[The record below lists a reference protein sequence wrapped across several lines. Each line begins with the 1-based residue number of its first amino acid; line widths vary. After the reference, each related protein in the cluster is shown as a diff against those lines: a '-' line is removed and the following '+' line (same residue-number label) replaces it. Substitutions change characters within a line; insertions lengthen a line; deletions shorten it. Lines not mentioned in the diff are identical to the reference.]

1 MRHHK
6 PRVRMVTSGNTDSQS
21 PASSMS
27 SLQSSSY
34 QDAGTNSDSHSG
46 QSTPASD
53 GAASS
58 SSHLPSDADSHL
70 HGHLLAAAKEVTAEM
85 GFITPKDKLPY
96 IYLTKDHHTFTT
108 PFGPLSTQNSDW
120 HSVVHNT
127 TPGNLSQSPGSSGHR
142 NKCVVTENSHPLM
155 STEQYY
161 RIKCWIEK
169 GSFGLESLPGQ
180 KHGAPKS
187 LAHPEQYALQ
197 VQTKST
203 IQNPPGFISLGHFLP
218 SFADSYVLPVNIC
231 GFNGLLT
238 VDSGCSGCLATHLYL
253 MEALGEDFYRYLHK
267 YTGDNWFSADGSP
280 IMVLGVFTAKIRLA
294 DFTCSQDV
302 IVYRSTT
309 KELLFGA
316 RFLKKYSI
324 HITPTQLI
332 MPVQAYEQHNKH
344 LKVNRLATPDKP
356 LYSLLLKSEQVIP
369 PLAHQP
375 IQVYIPSSSLSPA
388 DVHHISNSGL
398 IAHSEHLEN
407 ETDPDKMSVYYSM
420 VHFSKDKLS
429 TTLLYSNHTE
439 DLKHLQKDE
448 LVAQAELMEP
458 VSPSLVQVQGSP
470 VLQVVQ
476 HMLKGQPRS
485 KSSLPE
491 FEHFYYESPELE
503 VDERDFDN
511 INIESSDPAIKSWV
525 KELCLNN
532 KEAFAKNKW
541 DIGCTNEEIHF
552 SVRSSCSPHQGKG
565 YAVSPKLV
573 ERATQ
578 MLSALLNKGLLD
590 YATNTSWSSNCF
602 FVLKK
607 NVEQDKHQR
616 KDKELAMEKKT
627 NISASYMALRMII
640 DLRQVNLS
648 LRKTYTVWPLATT
661 KSILYNLQTCKI
673 ASAYDLNQAFWQ
685 MKTTTSSSRILAI
698 NWLQKYHLM
707 CLRVPHGLVCASSCL
722 QMLLVKLLV
731 KLGLDLKIPQQ
742 LKPSQVKNSHSPP
755 QDQQSTP
762 SLLGKPR
769 TPGQSGSGAGN
780 TYVFVDNI
788 ISAHQDVET
797 HKKEVKIL
805 IEGLKAAGFLL
816 KLKKCFFFISS
827 KLEIFAWIVDLR
839 RNLLYPPPARL
850 QELQGL
856 ERPRTQRQCR
866 GLVGSLLVYHDALP
880 LINAVLKPLHQ
891 LNAHGAKFIWSPE
904 AEAAF
909 VEAKKLLSK
918 ASLLHL
924 PDFQKPFF
932 LLTDSAKGQYGHYT
946 ICQRHPQSHQLVAL
960 KHTSVP
966 YTGAVA
972 MYSQVKSEMYIGI
985 HALANNTIFFV
996 YSPSFWITDA
1006 ASLQHLIV
1014 FRHSNYIMHNWS
1026 CFITSLN
1033 LHILPVP
1040 NTNAHLRFIDYFTRP
1055 GATKQQI
1062 LEKLQKVKFSPE
1074 TCDKV
1079 PILDLMG
1086 MGAVPV
1092 QTVFDLVDKFQ
1103 ICVKNLAPSKVQQL
1117 WKSFS
1122 AQGFP
1127 PVPDLTHLHPNNIL
1141 TIKLKDQNFWQ
1152 VVDSPQ
1158 QIWGLKKGGETQ
1170 FQEIKDIFLNLLPD
1184 ISISHLQHLQQDDKY
1199 CSNLKATLK
1208 TPYEIIHGLLFKKVK
1223 DSPVYLL
1230 ILPLSLSERLV
1241 NAFHTFGAAFHLK
1254 ATKLKAQIQK
1264 NFVVQKLNQFV
1275 AKCVQTC
1282 EFCLV
1287 NFGPT
1292 KLSPKIQ
1299 GISVWPQVAAR
1310 FWHIDHCVIQSSFQK
1325 YNAVLTC
1332 VDIVSG
1338 ALILIPGSSSDTD
1351 VIIIGQLFTHI
1362 VARFGAI
1369 SGLASDGAGQLTS
1382 TRLNTICQMM
1392 MCKKFTVTA
1401 PRQNLSENAHFLVIR
1416 IFRFLHQKCNL
1427 TESLMPLFCGLTAI
1441 VYNLTISSKHNQS
1454 PQKILENFGPI
1465 TKAVLPSKIPLSG
1478 FFLPPH
1484 ADAFTLA
1491 SWHCLQF
1498 LQMLRHKREEQKR
1511 MKTQQ
1516 QNIKTKIL
1524 AGDFCLLKRPIDTRR
1539 RVGVKLRPV
1548 MYTILFKCVQV
1559 RLKSVVLLPIQPER
1573 LIDNWRK
1580 KQGAAPKPKYL
1591 LVDIDRCKKVEYPH
1605 LYLKPALP
1613 VREFNVLVNKLEYHH
1628 DTPRIQFLSVSPAK
1642 GPTEVEDFLQTF
1654 CKQSIFSSEKLKAFQ
1669 ARMTQDYHNFCVLKM
1684 CFLRNTQPNT
1694 KQMIRVFT
1702 PEYMIQLK
1710 SSINFSSEENQE
1722 DFQDL
1727 KDSFKRSQNPQ
1738 KVLETPLR
1746 SSNKPQLSLSSDLKI
1761 SHKHLTSSQ
1770 LVGNHVNSPILEIS
1784 SGISQNPLNPRKVPI
1799 QKKKTFPSWRKFH
1812 IWPKSKE
1819 VDASSVSSFYR
1830 IIPNDVLAEDFFGF
1844 LNILI
1849 DDAQSEQN
1857 VTGSSSISH
1866 HSSGLASSSQQSTYE
1881 PARGSLGEASSQE
1894 SQHSQESQERE
1905 STSAIA
1911 LSGESVRIG
1920 SQPDEQTLEGVHQA
1934 TFSLESTRSKSTH
1947 RRSLSAS
1954 SSSSSLSSTL
1964 DNRTSS
1970 RKTTLRHTDFQQE
1983 GSGETPQL
1991 LPAVSITQAAGL
2003 PATVTVAASP
2013 STTTGVVSIKI
2024 GNPQQLIKDAA
2035 TSGGQPRHTPVV
2047 GPLGQTLTKR

>member
-1 MRHHK
+1 
-6 PRVRMVTSGNTDSQS
+6 
-21 PASSMS
+21 MS
-27 SLQSSSY
+27 F
-34 QDAGTNSDSHSG
+34 
-46 QSTPASD
+46 
-53 GAASS
+53 
-58 SSHLPSDADSHL
+58 SSHHSSSDADNHL
-70 HGHLLAAAKEVTAEM
+70 QKHLFSAAKELTAEM
-85 GFITPKDKLPY
+85 GFNIPKEKLSY
-96 IYLTKDHHTFTT
+96 TYLTNDHHSFKT
-108 PFGPLSTQNSDW
+108 PVGPLSTQNCDW
-120 HSVVHNT
+120 YSVTGMNGPANHTRPTN
-127 TPGNLSQSPGSSGHR
+127 PQGHH
-142 NKCVVTENSHPLM
+142 NKCVITEKSHPSM

-161 RIKCWIEK
+161 RIKCWIEN
-169 GSFGLESLPGQ
+169 GSFGLESLPGC
-180 KHGAPKS
+180 KHGAPKA
-187 LAHPEQYALQ
+187 LAHPDQYALQ
-197 VQTKST
+197 ACSKPADA
-203 IQNPPGFISLGHFLP
+203 NLPGFISLGHFLP
-218 SFADSYVLPVNIC
+218 SFVDSYVLPVNIC

-238 VDSGCSGCLATHLYL
+238 VDSGCSGCLVTHLYL
-253 MEALGEDFYRYLHK
+253 IEALGEDFYRYLHK

-280 IMVLGVFTAKIRLA
+280 IVVLGIFTAKIKLA
-294 DFTCSQDV
+294 DFSCSQDV

-316 RFLKKYSI
+316 RFLKKYNI

-332 MPVQAYEQHNKH
+332 IPVQDYEKH
-344 LKVNRLATPDKP
+344 HEHQRVNRLAAPDKP

-369 PLAHQP
+369 PLAHQA
-375 IQVYIPSSSLSPA
+375 IQVYIPSRTLSPA
-388 DVHHISNSGL
+388 DVHQISTSGL
-398 IAHSEHLEN
+398 IAHSEHLED

-439 DLKHLQKDE
+439 ELKHLQKDE
-448 LVAQAELMEP
+448 LVAHAELMEP

-476 HMLKGQPRS
+476 HLLKGQPRS

-511 INIESSDPAIKSWV
+511 INIESSDPNIKSWV
-525 KELCLNN
+525 RELCLNN

-541 DIGCTNEEIHF
+541 DIGCTQEEIHF
-552 SVRSSCSPHQGKG
+552 SVRSSCSPHQGRG

-607 NVEQDKHQR
+607 NVEQEKHDR
-616 KDKELAMEKKT
+616 KDQELAMEKKT

-640 DLRQVNLS
+640 DLRQVNLA

-685 MKTTTSSSRILAI
+685 MKTSSSSSRILAI
-698 NWLQKYHLM
+698 NWLQKYHLQ

-731 KLGLDLKIPQQ
+731 RLGLDLKIPQQ
-742 LKPSQVKNSHSPP
+742 LKSPGDESAHP
-755 QDQQSTP
+755 QDQS
-762 SLLGKPR
+762 SFNKPR
-769 TPGQSGSGAGN
+769 IPGQSGSGAGN

-839 RNLLYPPPARL
+839 QNLLYPPPARL

-856 ERPRTQRQCR
+856 ERPKTQRQCR

-904 AEAAF
+904 AEDAF
-909 VEAKKLLSK
+909 LEAKKLLSK
-918 ASLLHL
+918 ATLLHL
-924 PDFQKPFF
+924 PDFQRAFF

-946 ICQRHPQSHQLVAL
+946 ICQRHPHSNQLVAL

-966 YTGAVA
+966 YTGSVA
-972 MYSQVKSEMYIGI
+972 MYSQIKSEMYIGV

-1074 TCDKV
+1074 NCDKV
-1079 PILDLMG
+1079 PLLDLMG
-1086 MGAVPV
+1086 MGTVPV
-1092 QTVFDLVDKFQ
+1092 QTLFDLVDKFQ
-1103 ICVKNLAPSKVQQL
+1103 VCVKTLSPGKVQQL

-1122 AQGFP
+1122 ARGFL

-1141 TIKLKDQNFWQ
+1141 TIKLKDQDFWQ

-1158 QIWGLKKGGETQ
+1158 QIWGLKQGGETQ
-1170 FQEIKDIFLNLLPD
+1170 FQEIRDILLNLLPD
-1184 ISISHLQHLQQDDKY
+1184 MSISHLHQLQQEDKY
-1199 CSNLKATLK
+1199 CSNLITTLK
-1208 TPYEIIHGLLFKKVK
+1208 APYHIIHELLFKKVK
-1223 DSPVYLL
+1223 DSPLYLL
-1230 ILPLSLSERLV
+1230 VMPLSLSERLV
-1241 NAFHTFGAAFHLK
+1241 KAYHTFGAAFHLR
-1254 ATKLKAQIQK
+1254 ATKLKAQLQK
-1264 NFVVQKLNQFV
+1264 HFVVQKLNQFV
-1275 AKCVQTC
+1275 TKCIQTC

-1287 NFGPT
+1287 NTGPT
-1292 KLSPKIQ
+1292 KLGPKIP
-1299 GISVWPQVAAR
+1299 GISVWPRAAAR
-1310 FWHIDHCVIQSSFQK
+1310 FWHIDHLTVNSSFQK
-1325 YNAVLTC
+1325 FNAVLTC
-1332 VDIVSG
+1332 VDVVSG
-1338 ALILIPGSSSDTD
+1338 ALILIPGSSTDTD
-1351 VIIIGQLFTHI
+1351 AVIIGQLFTHI

-1369 SGLASDGAGQLTS
+1369 SALASDGAGQLTS

-1401 PRQNLSENAHFLVIR
+1401 ARQNLSENAHFLVIR

-1427 TESLMPLFCGLTAI
+1427 TEVLMPLFCGLTAI
-1441 VYNLTISSKHNQS
+1441 IYNMTISSKNNQS

-1478 FFLPPH
+1478 FFRPPH
-1484 ADAFTLA
+1484 ADAFILA

-1498 LQMLRHKREEQKR
+1498 LQMLRHKRLEQQR
-1511 MKTQQ
+1511 LKTQQ
-1516 QNIKTKIL
+1516 QNIKTKL
-1524 AGDFCLLKRPIDTRR
+1524 VTGDFCLLKRPLDTKK
-1539 RVGVKLRPV
+1539 RVGMKLRPV
-1548 MYTILFKCVQV
+1548 MYTMLFKCVKV
-1559 RLKSVVLLPIQPER
+1559 RLKSVVLLPLQPER
-1573 LIDNWRK
+1573 LVDNWRK
-1580 KQGAAPKPKYL
+1580 RQGAAPKPKYL
-1591 LVDIDRCKKVEYPH
+1591 LVDIDRCRKVEYPH
-1605 LYLKPALP
+1605 LYLKPALS
-1613 VREFNVLVNKLEYHH
+1613 VTEFNALVQKLQYHH
-1628 DTPRIQFLSVSPAK
+1628 EIPRIRFLTVSPAK
-1642 GPTEVEDFLQTF
+1642 GPTEIEDFLQTF
-1654 CKQSIFSSEKLKAFQ
+1654 CKQNIFSSEQSKAFQ
-1669 ARMTQDYHNFCVLKM
+1669 MRIIQDYHNFCVLKK
-1684 CFLRNTQPNT
+1684 CFLEKTQPSI
-1694 KQMIRVFT
+1694 KHMVRVFT

-1710 SSINFSSEENQE
+1710 SSINFSSEDNHEE
-1722 DFQDL
+1722 L
-1727 KDSFKRSQNPQ
+1727 KNSTQSHPIPPNPTQ
-1738 KVLETPLR
+1738 
-1746 SSNKPQLSLSSDLKI
+1746 
-1761 SHKHLTSSQ
+1761 SH
-1770 LVGNHVNSPILEIS
+1770 PIPP
-1784 SGISQNPLNPRKVPI
+1784 NPLNLKRDPV
-1799 QKKKTFPSWRKFH
+1799 QKMKPFPPWKEFH
-1812 IWPKSKE
+1812 NWPKAKE
-1819 VDASSVSSFYR
+1819 MDGSSVSSLYR
-1830 IIPNDVLAEDFFGF
+1830 IIPNDVLANNFFDF

-1849 DDAQSEQN
+1849 DDAESEQN
-1857 VTGSSSISH
+1857 STGSSTTQR
-1866 HSSGLASSSQQSTYE
+1866 SSGQASSSQQSTYE
-1881 PARGSLGEASSQE
+1881 PARGSSGNNSSQE
-1894 SQHSQESQERE
+1894 FQPPQEFQKTE
-1905 STSAIA
+1905 SNCPTTP
-1911 LSGESVRIG
+1911 SGESAHVG
-1920 SQPDEQTLEGVHQA
+1920 SEPGEQTLEGVKQPA
-1934 TFSLESTRSKSTH
+1934 FSPGSTRSRSTH
-1947 RRSLSAS
+1947 KRSLSAS
-1954 SSSSSLSSTL
+1954 SSISSLSSTSERPTTTTS
-1964 DNRTSS
+1964 RTQG
-1970 RKTTLRHTDFQQE
+1970 TPRHTDLQQE
-1983 GSGETPQL
+1983 GLGVSQAL
-1991 LPAVSITQAAGL
+1991 LPAGSSL
-2003 PATVTVAASP
+2003 PATTTATTVAVGISTSP
-2013 STTTGVVSIKI
+2013 AVVSIQV
-2024 GNPQQLIKDAA
+2024 GNPQQLIQDAI
-2035 TSGGQPRHTPVV
+2035 TSSGQPRHTPAV
-2047 GPLGQTLTKR
+2047 GPLGQTLTKK